1 MRRQLSSLTRS
12 LVSTPVIWFLPLV
25 LVRRSA
31 GFGFRTPLFHP
42 VMHRGHLLWRLTQ
55 FSHMLHLGLLVD
67 RLPMRVHVLPPRFV
81 TSVEN
86 QATLPV
92 FALRPMLLHP
102 SGRSFMA
109 VEVSHHAR

>member
-1 MRRQLSSLTRS
+1 MQRQLSSLTRS
-12 LVSTPVIWFLPLV
+12 LVSTPVIWFLPPVLV
-25 LVRRSA
+25 LRSA
-31 GFGFRTPLFHP
+31 GFGFRTLLFHSAT
-42 VMHRGHLLWRLTQ
+42 HRRHPMWRLTQ
-55 FSHMLHLGLLVD
+55 FSHMLHPGLLVD

-102 SGRSFMA
+102 SPRSLMA
-109 VEVSHHAR
+109 LEVSHHAR